1 MQSRS
6 IRVLRGGELKFR
18 VVSAGSPVD
27 ARDRD
32 VVLLRR
38 TGWDDWFQFETL
50 HTLSFVDRDGVTHR
64 LGEVKIGQVGL
75 VGAKA
80 DVAAAGERRPEL
92 PAEFSRLPAKF
103 FSLGQDDS
111 FYESVSEL
119 GPDFR
124 VAVLEGLRDIAYD
137 ENARRSALAEKVTTV
152 SLLRSVTLK
161 AVEEQFARMAHGGAR
176 LTPYSFTFLPGGA
189 ASKTRISF
197 AVEPGS
203 RPPTNIHVI
212 IGRNGVGKSTLLNNV
227 ARTMVQRSRAEEPAA
242 GPWDQ
247 LSNIVSVSFS
257 AFDEFKPMAQPQ
269 ERARGLTYHYVGLKK
284 VSPREGEATTKDD
297 RAINAE
303 MTRSLK
309 LCLVGARRA
318 RLRKALRL
326 LESDPIFAEAGL
338 ADILDNPPL
347 NEQPSAGSG
356 ESDSDRDPWDD
367 PVADATAQFGA
378 QFRNLSSG
386 HKIVLL
392 SISKLVET
400 VEEKSLVLLDEPEG
414 HLHPPL
420 LSAFIRALS
429 DLLTNRNG
437 MAVIATHS
445 PVVLQEVPRSC
456 VWKLSRS
463 GNELRVDRPRI
474 ETFGE
479 NVGIL
484 TDEVFGLEVTGTGFH
499 GMLADAA
506 MSSATYE
513 EALASFDG
521 QLGSE
526 GRSILRAMMLPTI
539 PAPSTSTAHVEG

>member
-1 MQSRS
+1 MD
-6 IRVLRGGELKFR
+6 FR
-18 VVSAGSPVD
+18 VVSGVSQIGTGE
-27 ARDRD
+27 RN
-32 VVLLRR
+32 VVFLWN
-38 TGWDDWFQFETL
+38 TGWDDWFEFATL
-50 HTLSFVDRDGVTHR
+50 HSVMYVDRQGARHR
-64 LGEVKIGQVGL
+64 LGDVKIGQVGL
-75 VGAKA
+75 RGAKA
-80 DVAAAGERRPEL
+80 GEAHSGERAPAL
-92 PAEFSRLPAKF
+92 PTKFKQLSDKF

-111 FYESVSEL
+111 FYESL
-119 GPDFR
+119 GQFGTDFR
-124 VAVLEGLRDIAYD
+124 EDILRGLRDIAFD
-137 ENARRSALAEKVTTV
+137 EQARRGALSEKVTTT

-161 AVEEQFARMAHGGAR
+161 TVEDQFARMAHGGAR
-176 LTPYSFTFLPGGA
+176 LTPYSFTFLPGGPE
-189 ASKTRISF
+189 STPQLSF
-197 AVEPGS
+197 SVEPGS
-203 RPPTNIHVI
+203 RPPTNVHVL
-212 IGRNGVGKSTLLNNV
+212 IGRNGVGKSTLLHDL
-227 ARTMVQRSRAEEPAA
+227 ARFMVVQSRATDAKP

-257 AFDEFKPMAQPQ
+257 AFDEFVPMKQTRQ
-269 ERARGLTYHYVGLKK
+269 RSRGLTYHYVGLKK
-284 VSPREGEATTKDD
+284 VAPQKGEATTKDD

-303 MTRSLK
+303 MTHSLK

-318 RLRKALRL
+318 RLRKALGL

-338 ADILDNPPL
+338 ADILEIPL
-347 NEQPSAGSG
+347 TDDDQSSTEA
-356 ESDSDRDPWDD
+356 SDGGDIVDEA
-367 PVADATAQFGA
+367 VTAFGA
-378 QFRNLSSG
+378 QFRRLSSG

-400 VEEKSLVLLDEPEG
+400 VEEKSLVLLDEPEA

-445 PVVLQEVPRSC
+445 PVVLQEVPRGC

-463 GNELRVDRPRI
+463 GNNLRVERPRI

-484 TDEVFGLEVTGTGFH
+484 TDEIFGLEVTSTGFH
-499 GMLADAA
+499 RMLADAA

-513 EALASFDG
+513 QALESFNG

-526 GRSILRAMMLPTI
+526 GRSILRAMMLI
-539 PAPSTSTAHVEG
+539 PHSASGHVEG